1 MDVSPQIHAEHG
13 GESVVASKLFTEK
26 FDFPSAVSLE
36 QNESTC
42 NFGWWRERTGWTLK
56 DFEPNVNTGR
66 FGFPSAIGKLV
77 TETSAT
83 RHTLVE
89 MAASSTVRLNPS
101 YEDNSVQ
108 YQSERYL
115 LRGNRLVILLV
126 VAVLLAFVFG
136 LLIGRFALSHDQ
148 SSEEK
153 LGREADEDISKKIM
167 DAIDPK
173 EIEDTL
179 RILSKKPHI
188 AGRQGDFDL
197 VKYIQTRFRDHGLEV
212 STTPYDALLSYPND
226 QVANSV
232 RILDADGEIVYDSV
246 RDESDVSHLEDVVP
260 PFNAYAPA
268 RKVEGQLVYVNYGR
282 VEDYDWLRSSCI
294 NVTGHIVLAKL
305 GQIFRGDIVD
315 IAADNGAVGVVTF
328 PDPADYAGVRY
339 GDNRFAPE
347 AWWMPPDGVQ
357 RGTVFTGFSDPLTP
371 GYPANNLAYRYPEDK
386 ADLPLPQIPSQ
397 PISYG
402 AAFEL
407 LRQMTGR
414 VAPNTWQGGL
424 NLTYR
429 LGPGFNDTRLKLELN
444 VTNKNER
451 AKVENVF
458 GIIRGEI
465 EPDRYVLVGNHRDA
479 WIYGALDPSSGTVVM
494 MEIARVMGQM
504 VKKGTWRP
512 RRSIMFCSWG
522 AEEYGLIGSAEWVEQ
537 YVAVLRER
545 AVGYLNIDIALRGND
560 TVRVLATPLM
570 YNIAYEASQKVRNPN
585 PAEIQAGRATVYDT
599 WQHVTAGSS
608 DGKPRIG
615 GLGSGSD
622 YAPLLQKAGITALD
636 IGYTYDTKKYQLPSY
651 PLYHTE
657 YETFDIVK
665 NQYDKGFEF
674 HAALSRFM
682 GEMARNLAD
691 SLILPFNL
699 DGYSEGLKLIKRKL
713 DASDY
718 GVKLKVMLDNYGKLD
733 EVIAGFETD
742 INDFRNRLEKI
753 DKNNPYAVRE
763 MNDQILLLEKAF
775 LISEGLPTRPSKK
788 HILFAENSNDVYAES
803 TFPGLVDLLFKIDS
817 APAREQ
823 RWERVKRHFSA
834 ILHTIQTAG
843 ATLRDVSGFMTEE
856 L

>member
-1 MDVSPQIHAEHG
+1 MEKRFCFSCLARNPYGFVDKKDLGKRSLLAED
-13 GESVVASKLFTEK
+13 LFELQDLAVTAARPTEEHEIK
-26 FDFPSAVSLE
+26 MIAG
-36 QNESTC
+36 ST
-42 NFGWWRERTGWTLK
+42 T
-56 DFEPNVNTGR
+56 
-66 FGFPSAIGKLV
+66 
-77 TETSAT
+77 
-83 RHTLVE
+83 
-89 MAASSTVRLNPS
+89 RLNPT
-101 YEDNSVQ
+101 YEDSVG
-108 YQSERYL
+108 YQAERGMC
-115 LRGNRLVILLV
+115 RGNRRV
-126 VAVLLAFVFG
+126 VLLLLAMLVAALVFG
-136 LLIGRFALSHDQ
+136 LLIVRFAMSRDQ
-148 SSEEK
+148 SSEEELLRS
-153 LGREADEDISKKIM
+153 LGREADEDISSKIM
-167 DAIDPK
+167 DAIDPQN
-173 EIEDTL
+173 IEDTL

-197 VKYIQTRFRDHGLEV
+197 VKFIQTRFRDHGLEV

-282 VEDYDWLRSSCI
+282 VEDYDWLRSSGI
-294 NVTGHIVLAKL
+294 NVTGHIVLSKL

-315 IAADNGAVGVVTF
+315 HAADNGAVGVVTF

-371 GYPANNLAYRYPEDK
+371 GYPANSLAYRYPEDK
-386 ADLPLPQIPSQ
+386 VDPHLPKIPCQ

-402 AAFEL
+402 AAYEL
-407 LRQMTGR
+407 LRRMAGR
-414 VAPNTWQGGL
+414 IAPPSWQGGL
-424 NLTYR
+424 NVKYK
-429 LGPGFNDTRLKLELN
+429 LGPGFTDSGLKLELN
-444 VTNKNER
+444 VTNKNKR

-494 MEIARVMGQM
+494 MEIARVMGKM
-504 VKKGTWRP
+504 VKEGTWRP

-560 TVRVLATPLM
+560 TLRVGAAPLM
-570 YNIAYEASQKVRNPN
+570 HSLVYEASRKVRNPN

-608 DGKPRIG
+608 DGKPRIA

-622 YAPLLQKAGITALD
+622 YAPLLQKAGITAVEVSY
-636 IGYTYDTKKYQLPSY
+636 IYDYRKYRMSSY

-665 NQYDKGFEF
+665 NQYDRDFQF

-718 GVKLKVMLDNYGKLD
+718 GVKLKAMLDNYGKLD
-733 EVIAGFETD
+733 DVISGFEAD
-742 INDFRNRLEKI
+742 IIDFQKRLEKI
-753 DKNNPYAVRE
+753 DKNNPYAVRR

-788 HILFAENSNDVYAES
+788 HILFAENSNDAYAES

-817 APAREQ
+817 APGSAE

-843 ATLRDVSGFMTEE
+843 ATLRDVTSFMSEE